1 MQRDT
6 KREQLEEVIE
16 AFQLQVEEEEVLTR

>member
-6 KREQLEEVIE
+6 KREQLEEVID
-16 AFQLQVEEEEVLTR
+16 AFKLSVQEEDVLTR